1 MKSQQNRAPERKP
14 GNRVR
19 TGERSSA
26 ERVYGLA
33 AVKAAF
39 EARPE
44 AVLSIAHTEALRY
57 PLADLLRAAARR
69 HIAYREVDAEELA
82 RLAQSVHHE
91 GVCMLVRQRELKE
104 LPDGSALLKS
114 VHAGGLLLALDG
126 VQNPHN
132 IGAILRSAAYF
143 GAAGLVYTTATD
155 DGAESGKP
163 ASLPAAARR
172 VAEGGAEHVPVLRV
186 PTLQAWLQEA
196 RKADFTVVGSDAHT
210 DTALT
215 TFAWPARTVLVLGH
229 EQRGLTR
236 EVRDSCQQLLK
247 IAGSE
252 RMDSLNVSVAAGIF
266 LASYAARSTPTAPMP
281 APAPKLA
288 RPHAPAPAPRGKR
301 A

>member
-1 MKSQQNRAPERKP
+1 VKSQHRAPERKP
-14 GNRVR
+14 GTRVR

-39 EARPE
+39 ETRPE
-44 AVLSIAHTEALRY
+44 AVLSIAHTEALRH
-57 PLADLLRAAARR
+57 PLAELLRAAAKR
-69 HIAYREVDAEELA
+69 HIAYREVEAEELA

-91 GVCMLVRQRELKE
+91 GVCMLVRPREL
-104 LPDGSALLKS
+104 PSGSALLKA
-114 VHAGGLLLALDG
+114 VGAHGLVLALDG

-143 GAAGLVYTTATD
+143 GAAGLVYTAVAD
-155 DGAESGKP
+155 EAAGSSQP
-163 ASLPAAARR
+163 ASLSAAARR
-172 VAEGGAEHVPVLRV
+172 IAEGGAEHVPVVRV
-186 PTLQAWLQEA
+186 PALRPWLQEA
-196 RKADFTVVGSDAHT
+196 QQADFTVVGSDAHADAT
-210 DTALT
+210 LT
-215 TFAWPARTVLVLGH
+215 GFAWPKRTVLVLGH

-236 EVRDSCQQLLK
+236 EGRDSCQQLLK

-266 LASYAARSTPTAPMP
+266 LASYAATPAARSATRATPTG
-281 APAPKLA
+281 
-288 RPHAPAPAPRGKR
+288 RGKR